1 MEMKII
7 IESHCKEME
16 KAGVIEPSNRPWGAV
31 VVLVMAMGLCSVP
44 GTFQRMMDVVLSG
57 LRCTTCLVYLDDIE
71 VYSRSVDEHVQGLRG
86 VLGRLRGANLQV
98 KMEKCTFAQPQLRA
112 LGHIVDKNR
121 VSPDPKK
128 IQTVQDFLHPPTMI
142 YKLEVEELSSAC
154 LGKWA
159 VSMNNPRSLVME
171 CPQQTDSRDSSRAEL
186 PLVGIVEIQH
196 GCSTQTDEWFLQ
208 ASRRHLLSPTR
219 KGKNFLPRLKG
230 VNWAL
235 ASLRRIGSSLVSA
248 ASSRKTILALEEDD
262 WEREK
267 RASGHHTYP
276 FELWGVGAAFF
287 MVSVSV
293 FSIQCCRGRRG
304 GANIADLR
312 EHLWTLKEFV
322 EEEAKKRRA
331 WRWSTMNCLTVID
344 NRMTAHEQTCLATLR
359 DLELS
364 IKYQARQRRILLS
377 ELIRIGHVVLR

>member
-1 MEMKII
+1 
-7 IESHCKEME
+7 
-16 KAGVIEPSNRPWGAV
+16 
-31 VVLVMAMGLCSVP
+31 
-44 GTFQRMMDVVLSG
+44 
-57 LRCTTCLVYLDDIE
+57 
-71 VYSRSVDEHVQGLRG
+71 
-86 VLGRLRGANLQV
+86 
-98 KMEKCTFAQPQLRA
+98 
-112 LGHIVDKNR
+112 
-121 VSPDPKK
+121 
-128 IQTVQDFLHPPTMI
+128 
-142 YKLEVEELSSAC
+142 
-154 LGKWA
+154 
-159 VSMNNPRSLVME
+159 ME

-186 PLVGIVEIQH
+186 PLVGIVEIPH

-364 IKYQARQRRILLS
+364 IKHQARQRRILLS
-377 ELIRIGHVVLR
+377 ELIRIGHLIWFLSCVEFEDNRKKNTPSNLTHELELPATTDEEHPGRDDLDLIDSEKGESENSYHRPKPTPTESADLPPTVEVPRPERHPGIQPRNVLKTPKPFRLISYPPLSGLLISVSDSILILWAIAIPVIGRVSAVL